1 MSSRVATFEKISKV
15 KDADLAADVKKLLG
29 LATADPATKDAAPAT
44 TSAPVAPSSSSAPA
58 TP

>member
-1 MSSRVATFEKISKV
+1 MTTFEKISKV

-44 TSAPVAPSSSSAPA
+44 TVAPVAPPSPVAPA
-58 TP
+58 TR